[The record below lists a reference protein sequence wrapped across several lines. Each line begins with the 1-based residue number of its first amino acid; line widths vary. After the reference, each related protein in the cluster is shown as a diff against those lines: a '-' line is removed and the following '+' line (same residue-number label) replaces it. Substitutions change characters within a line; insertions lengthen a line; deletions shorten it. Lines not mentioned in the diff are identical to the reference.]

1 MKKQTHIKLQI
12 LKESYWEHFKRAKD
26 LALILDIKDPTRL
39 KIESELNIIQQQI
52 DETHDRNRSII

>member
-26 LALILDIKDPTRL
+26 LALTLDIKDPTRL
-39 KIESELNIIQQQI
+39 VIETEINLIQNQINEL
-52 DETHDRNRSII
+52 DRK